1 MEGIMHYK
9 YDWDLLIQK
18 SLETSDTYSLGFTLN
33 YVANQMHKK
42 GALTDDEYRR
52 LHQFFEKLFDLNVF
66 TRWNNI
72 DAIINEYESVLLLN
86 GVLMRLGK
94 KFRNH
99 SVVVDNNRSIV
110 RLITST
116 SANQSMNQILS
127 KPCEPGKERNPKTR
141 RCIKICPPG
150 KTRRNGRCV
159 KISISDSQFSS

>member
-9 YDWDLLIQK
+9 NDWDLLIQK

-42 GALTDDEYRR
+42 GAIADDEYSRF
-52 LHQFFEKLFDLNVF
+52 HQFFEKLFDLNVF

-86 GVLMRLGK
+86 GVLRRLGK

-99 SVVVDNNRSIV
+99 SVVADNNRSIV
-110 RLITST
+110 RLIPST
-116 SANQSMNQILS
+116 SVKNSLS